1 MIYIIISN
9 VGMALMM
16 IIVYLRYSRFRLK
29 TSAEINSLRQKLDK
43 EVGERRDVEN
53 QLLTEKKTDSDK
65 IEKLL
70 QEITDLRKEKE
81 GEIRL
86 RIEAEKQIELAL
98 HKTDEVQKRMKDWSV
113 VQDAVMR
120 DCKDSIVKIGND
132 LYKKLHD
139 SYKNEVETNKNLL
152 GRVSKNIT
160 DFFEKMSAAQ
170 KTESHVKPVA
180 ASPAKTENSDVSANV
195 IIKTM
200 VSDLS
205 ATMKANG
212 FLVNKDYFL
221 PANFDAQKAKT
232 FVCEVAFIALEELYM
247 VDFKACAYFEE
258 YRANKDKT
266 AALDLL
272 KQRLDKYISYIGNA
286 RYHDS
291 ILKVMATT
299 KAKFEKSTIVVAV
312 SSNADLQ
319 LLKEIGYHDKLHK
332 VTPQIMDFD
341 GVNNLVL

>member
-1 MIYIIISN
+1 MVYIIISN

-16 IIVYLRYSRFRLK
+16 IIIYLRYSRFRLK
-29 TSAEINSLRQKLDK
+29 TSAEIAILRQKLDK
-43 EVGERRDVEN
+43 EVSERRDVEN
-53 QLLTEKKTDSDK
+53 QLLTEKKTDSAK
-65 IEKLL
+65 NEKLL
-70 QEITDLRKEKE
+70 QEVTDLRKEKE

-86 RIEAEKQIELAL
+86 RIEAEKQIEVAL
-98 HKTDEVQKRMKDWSV
+98 HKTNEVQKRMKDWSV
-113 VQDAVMR
+113 VQDSVMR

-132 LYKKLHD
+132 LYKKLQD

-160 DFFEKMSAAQ
+160 DFFEKISAAQ
-170 KTESHVKPVA
+170 KTENQVKPVA
-180 ASPAKTENSDVSANV
+180 ASPAKTENSDVVANV
-195 IIKTM
+195 VIKKM
-200 VSDLS
+200 VADLS

-212 FLVNKDYFL
+212 LLVNKDYFL
-221 PANFDAQKAKT
+221 PANFDTQKAKM
-232 FVCEVAFIALEELYM
+232 FLCEVAFITVEELYM
-247 VDFKACAYFEE
+247 VDFKPCIYFEE

-272 KQRLDKYISYIGNA
+272 KQRLDKYISYIENS
-286 RYHDS
+286 RYRDS

-299 KAKFEKSTIVVAV
+299 KAKFKKNIIVVAL

-319 LLKEIGYHDKLHK
+319 FLKEIGYHDKLHK
-332 VTPQIMDFD
+332 ITPQIMDFD

>member
-16 IIVYLRYSRFRLK
+16 IIIYLRYSRFRLK

-43 EVGERRDVEN
+43 EVAERRDVEN
-53 QLLTEKKTDSDK
+53 RLLTEKKTDSDK

-86 RIEAEKQIELAL
+86 RIEAEKQIEFAL

-132 LYKKLHD
+132 LYRKLHE
-139 SYKNEVETNKNLL
+139 SYKSEVETNKNLL

-160 DFFEKMSAAQ
+160 DFFEKISVAQ
-170 KTESHVKPVA
+170 KIESHVKPA
-180 ASPAKTENSDVSANV
+180 IASPAKTENNDTSTNV
-195 IIKTM
+195 VIKKM
-200 VSDLS
+200 IADLS

-212 FLVNKDYFL
+212 LLVNKDYFL
-221 PANFDAQKAKT
+221 PANFDAQKAKM
-232 FVCEVAFIALEELYM
+232 FLCEVAFITIEELYM
-247 VDFKACAYFEE
+247 FDFKVCAYFEE
-258 YRANKDKT
+258 YHANKDKT
-266 AALDLL
+266 AAFELL

-286 RYHDS
+286 RYRDS
-291 ILKVMATT
+291 ILKVMVTT
-299 KAKFEKSTIVVAV
+299 KAKFEKNIIVVAV
-312 SSNADLQ
+312 SSKADLQ
-319 LLKEIGYHDKLHK
+319 LLKEIGYYDKLHK
-332 VTPQIMDFD
+332 VASQIMDFD

>member
-1 MIYIIISN
+1 
-9 VGMALMM
+9 MM

-29 TSAEINSLRQKLDK
+29 TSAEIKGLRQKLDK

-53 QLLTEKKTDSDK
+53 RLLTEKKTDSDK

-70 QEITDLRKEKE
+70 QEVTDLRKEKE

-160 DFFEKMSAAQ
+160 DFFEKISAAQ
-170 KTESHVKPVA
+170 KTESHIKSVT
-180 ASPAKTENSDVSANV
+180 ASPTKTEGSDISTNAT
-195 IIKTM
+195 IKKM
-200 VSDLS
+200 VADLS

-212 FLVNKDYFL
+212 LLVNKSYFL
-221 PANFDAQKAKT
+221 PANFDTQKAKMLL
-232 FVCEVAFIALEELYM
+232 CEVAFIVLEELYM
-247 VDFKACAYFEE
+247 FDFKACAYFEE
-258 YRANKDKT
+258 YHANKDK
-266 AALDLL
+266 AAASELL

-286 RYHDS
+286 RYRDS

-299 KAKFEKSTIVVAV
+299 KAKFEKNTIVVAL
-312 SSNADLQ
+312 SSKADLQ
-319 LLKEIGYHDKLHK
+319 LLKEIGYYNKLHK

>member
-1 MIYIIISN
+1 
-9 VGMALMM
+9 MM
-16 IIVYLRYSRFRLK
+16 IIVYLRYSRLRLK
-29 TSAEINSLRQKLDK
+29 TASEINALRQKLDK

-70 QEITDLRKEKE
+70 QEVTDLRKEKE
-81 GEIRL
+81 GEVRL

-98 HKTDEVQKRMKDWSV
+98 HKTDEIQKRMKDWSV

-152 GRVSKNIT
+152 SRVSKNIT
-160 DFFEKMSAAQ
+160 DFFEKISVAQ
-170 KTESHVKPVA
+170 KAESHAKPVV
-180 ASPAKTENSDVSANV
+180 ASQTKPENNDISANAT
-195 IIKTM
+195 IKKM

-205 ATMKANG
+205 STMKANG
-212 FLVNKDYFL
+212 LLVNKDYFL
-221 PANFDAQKAKT
+221 PANFDAQKAKM
-232 FVCEVAFIALEELYM
+232 FLCEVAFIAVDELYM

-258 YRANKDKT
+258 YHANKDKT
-266 AALDLL
+266 AALTIL

-286 RYHDS
+286 RYRES

-299 KAKFEKSTIVVAV
+299 KAKFEKSSIVVIV
-312 SSNADLQ
+312 LSKADLQ

-332 VTPQIMDFD
+332 ITPQLMDFD

>member
-16 IIVYLRYSRFRLK
+16 IIIYLRYSRFRLK
-29 TSAEINSLRQKLDK
+29 TSVEINSLRQKLDK
-43 EVGERRDVEN
+43 EVAERRDVEN
-53 QLLTEKKTDSDK
+53 RLLTEKKTDSDK

-70 QEITDLRKEKE
+70 QEVTDLRKEKE

-86 RIEAEKQIELAL
+86 RIEAEKQIEFAL

-132 LYKKLHD
+132 LYRKLHD
-139 SYKNEVETNKNLL
+139 SYKSEVETNKNLL

-160 DFFEKMSAAQ
+160 DFFEKISVAQ
-170 KTESHVKPVA
+170 KTESHVKPA
-180 ASPAKTENSDVSANV
+180 IASPAKTENNDTSTNV
-195 IIKTM
+195 VIKKM
-200 VSDLS
+200 IADLS

-212 FLVNKDYFL
+212 LLVNKDYFL
-221 PANFDAQKAKT
+221 PANFDAQKAKM
-232 FVCEVAFIALEELYM
+232 FLCEVAFITIEELYM
-247 VDFKACAYFEE
+247 FDFKVCAYLEE
-258 YRANKDKT
+258 YHANKDKT
-266 AALDLL
+266 AAFELL

-286 RYHDS
+286 RYRDS

-299 KAKFEKSTIVVAV
+299 KAKFEKNIIVVAV
-312 SSNADLQ
+312 SSKADLQ
-319 LLKEIGYHDKLHK
+319 LLKEIGYYDKLHK

>member
-1 MIYIIISN
+1 
-9 VGMALMM
+9 MM
-16 IIVYLRYSRFRLK
+16 IIIYLRYSRFRFK
-29 TSAEINSLRQKLDK
+29 TSTEINSLRQKLDK

-53 QLLTEKKTDSDK
+53 RLLTEKKTDSDK

-70 QEITDLRKEKE
+70 QEVTDLRKEKE

-86 RIEAEKQIELAL
+86 RIEAEKQIELAF

-132 LYKKLHD
+132 LYKKLYD

-160 DFFEKMSAAQ
+160 DFFEKISALQ
-170 KTESHVKPVA
+170 KTESQVKPVTTRL
-180 ASPAKTENSDVSANV
+180 AKTENSDASTNV
-195 IIKTM
+195 VVKKM
-200 VSDLS
+200 VADLS
-205 ATMKANG
+205 LTMKANG
-212 FLVNKDYFL
+212 LLVNKGYFL
-221 PANFDAQKAKT
+221 PANFDAQKAKM
-232 FVCEVAFIALEELYM
+232 FLCEVAFIMLEELYM
-247 VDFKACAYFEE
+247 LDFKVCAYFDE
-258 YRANKDKT
+258 YHANKDKT
-266 AALDLL
+266 VALELL

-286 RYHDS
+286 RYRDS

-299 KAKFEKSTIVVAV
+299 KAKFEKKIIVVVV
-312 SSNADLQ
+312 SSKSDLQ

-332 VTPQIMDFD
+332 FTLQIMDFD